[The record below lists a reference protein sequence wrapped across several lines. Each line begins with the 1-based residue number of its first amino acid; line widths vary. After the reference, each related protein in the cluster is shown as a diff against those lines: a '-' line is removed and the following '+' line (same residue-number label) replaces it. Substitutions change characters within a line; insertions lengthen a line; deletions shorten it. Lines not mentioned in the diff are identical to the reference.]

1 MNPAPFRRHQRVAFQ
16 LALVLHEARRT
27 GSEVLT
33 APIDWRYDADGA
45 VQPDVV
51 VVSEVGDGDS
61 ELDGPIPSSVIPML
75 LVEVVSSNAMFD
87 RTMKRDL
94 YQRLRMPN
102 YWIVDPGATDRPI
115 SVVALVLS
123 ADGVYETE
131 SEVTGAAV
139 FTTERPFP
147 VSFSPADLLRG

>member
-1 MNPAPFRRHQRVAFQ
+1 M
-16 LALVLHEARRT
+16 
-27 GSEVLT
+27 LT

-51 VVSEVGDGDS
+51 VVSDVGSGDS

-75 LVEVVSSNAMFD
+75 VVEVVSSNAMFD

-94 YQRLRMPN
+94 YQRLRVPN
-102 YWIVDPGATDRPI
+102 YWIIDPGAPDRPI
-115 SVVALVLS
+115 SVVVLVLN

-131 SEVTGAAV
+131 SEVTGAEV
-139 FTTERPFP
+139 LRTDRPFP